1 VPLRDDLLQPVAG
14 ENPSGPSLRYERVY
28 DQIKEARTEEDDSL
42 PAGDWQRAAKKADF
56 AVVIKLAG
64 EALATKSKDLQLL
77 AWLTEA
83 HVKREGIK
91 LLPACLSLFIAMQE
105 QFWDTLHPEIE
116 DGDSGLR
123 AMPVEWMANRTG
135 ALLYSAP
142 LTRAGY
148 GFYQYKES
156 RSDASQS
163 DAKRAARERGVAE
176 GKLTAEAFDAAWA
189 ATPKSFYVETENALD
204 ESMEL
209 VHRLAEFCEERYG
222 ADGPS
227 LSRLEQAIQEV
238 RQVLASLLSEKRK
251 TEPDASAAVAS
262 DIQPD
267 DQVDTVLEAPRSAA
281 AAEPERRE
289 TGGEPQATGR
299 AAAQVPTPVGAPGGT
314 PVREAAEPADAQ
326 QAAARIQA
334 CACFLAQLDEASPV
348 AYLLQTGLRW
358 GELRARQG
366 TMDADYPP
374 PPPTEARQQLRR
386 ALTDGNWSELLRAS
400 IAAAGEPWGGAWLD
414 LQRYICK
421 ASVELGHPAIAAAV
435 LSSLGALLH
444 DFPAIPGWTFSDDTP
459 TANPETLRWITET
472 VLPQPVEAPPPAAEL
487 VYTPHGQ
494 IQQGQTPHEHAPQE
508 LLSPRAER
516 GAEGEQQE
524 AVPDTLEIARGLIR
538 QGRPQQAIQLLV
550 RDAAQQES
558 GRLRFQRKTQVAQL
572 CLAAGYDAVAAP
584 MLEQLAAEV
593 EQRKLEGWESSD
605 LLAPPLTLL
614 LKCMQAR
621 GDAESRRQEIFERL
635 CRIDPTAAIE
645 CSS

>member
-1 VPLRDDLLQPVAG
+1 V
-14 ENPSGPSLRYERVY
+14 
-28 DQIKEARTEEDDSL
+28 
-42 PAGDWQRAAKKADF
+42 
-56 AVVIKLAG
+56 
-64 EALATKSKDLQLL
+64 
-77 AWLTEA
+77 
-83 HVKREGIK
+83 
-91 LLPACLSLFIAMQE
+91 
-105 QFWDTLHPEIE
+105 
-116 DGDSGLR
+116 
-123 AMPVEWMANRTG
+123 G
-135 ALLYSAP
+135 ALLYIAP

-156 RSDASQS
+156 RSIGYEADASQN
-163 DAKRAARERGVAE
+163 DAKRAAREAGVAE
-176 GKLTAEAFDAAWA
+176 GKLTAEAFDADWA
-189 ATPKSFYVETENALD
+189 ATPKSFYVETESALD
-204 ESMEL
+204 ESTEL
-209 VHRLAEFCEERYG
+209 VHRLGEFCEERYG

-227 LSRLEQAIQEV
+227 LSRLEQAVQEV
-238 RQVLASLLSEKRK
+238 RQVVASLLNEKRK
-251 TEPDASAAVAS
+251 TEPDASPAVAS

-267 DQVDTVLEAPRSAA
+267 DQVAPVQVATVLEAPRKAA

-289 TGGEPQATGR
+289 TGGELQATGN
-299 AAAQVPTPVGAPGGT
+299 AAAQVLTVAGAPSM
-314 PVREAAEPADAQ
+314 PVREAAEPADAE
-326 QAAARIQA
+326 QAAARIQG
-334 CACFLAQLDEASPV
+334 CARFLAQLDEASPV

-366 TMDADYPP
+366 AMDADYPP

-414 LQRYICK
+414 LERYIWK
-421 ASVELGHPAIAAAV
+421 ASIERGHTAIASAV

-472 VLPQPVEAPPPAAEL
+472 VLPQPVEAPPPPAEL
-487 VYTPHGQ
+487 VYTP
-494 IQQGQTPHEHAPQE
+494 QQDAPQE
-508 LLSPRAER
+508 RLRPRAER
-516 GAEGEQQE
+516 GEEGEQQE

-538 QGRPQQAIQLLV
+538 QGRAQQAIQLLV

-572 CLAAGYDAVAAP
+572 CLGAGYDSVAAP
-584 MLEQLAAEV
+584 MLEQLAVEM